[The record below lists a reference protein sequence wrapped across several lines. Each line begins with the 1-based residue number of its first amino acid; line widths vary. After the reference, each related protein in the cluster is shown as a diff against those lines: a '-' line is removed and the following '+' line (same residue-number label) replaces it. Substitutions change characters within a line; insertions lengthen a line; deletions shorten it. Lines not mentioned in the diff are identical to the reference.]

1 MYIRLLHRRRRVNE
15 NLEQQIS
22 ALYESWFE
30 NFDLTNGVC
39 PESWSNQE
47 LSTITEI
54 SNGKRPP
61 IKAESF
67 SKETP
72 IPIVGAASVMGFTSV
87 ANHTDKILVTGRVGT
102 HGIVQRFNAPCW
114 TSDNTLVIKS
124 SYYEF
129 TNQILQRIDYSAMN
143 RGSTQPLITQGDM
156 KKVNILLPDVE
167 TLAKFETFAGT
178 MMNQWEANKQENVKL
193 ASLRDTLLPKLMS
206 GELDVSDIDL

>member
-1 MYIRLLHRRRRVNE
+1 M
-15 NLEQQIS
+15 S

-72 IPIVGAASVMGFTSV
+72 IPIVGAASVMGFTSE

-193 ASLRDTLLPKLMS
+193 ASLRDTILPKLMS